1 MKRKS
6 YDSVTE
12 AMADLKK
19 MGYTIDF
26 SLLTDE
32 ECLVDHLTGTVLSP
46 DDFEIDNF
54 YKFEGDSD
62 QGNEMIVYA
71 ISIKSKNLKG
81 IVVNA
86 NGTYADNASS
96 AILKK
101 LNIHPQQGSMH
112 IIDNIINYFINQNNK
127 EEELSPKGTCSLCWG
142 YQEYDTKIRTLLED
156 KQIDV
161 NNHKDSY
168 MIIQDFVKHNID
180 GITLKEGIVTDC
192 PNCSTE
198 KDK

>member
-6 YDSVTE
+6 YDNVTE
-12 AMADLKK
+12 AMTDLKK
-19 MGYTIDF
+19 LGYTIDF
-26 SLLTDE
+26 SILTDE
-32 ECLVDHLTGTVLSP
+32 ECLVCHMTGTVLSP

-54 YKFEGDSD
+54 YRFEGDSD
-62 QGNEMIVYA
+62 PPDEMIVYA
-71 ISIKSKNLKG
+71 ISSKIKNLKG

-86 NGTYADNASS
+86 YEVYVDNTSS
-96 AILKK
+96 AIVKK
-101 LNIHPQQGSMH
+101 LNTHRQSRTDE
-112 IIDNIINYFINQNNK
+112 IIDSITHYFKNK
-127 EEELSPKGTCSLCWG
+127 DTEEEDSSPEGTCPLCWG
-142 YQEYDTKIRTLLED
+142 HQQYDGKIRDLLKD

-168 MIIQDFVKHNID
+168 MIIQEFVKTNID
-180 GITLKEGIVTDC
+180 GIKLKEGVVTNC